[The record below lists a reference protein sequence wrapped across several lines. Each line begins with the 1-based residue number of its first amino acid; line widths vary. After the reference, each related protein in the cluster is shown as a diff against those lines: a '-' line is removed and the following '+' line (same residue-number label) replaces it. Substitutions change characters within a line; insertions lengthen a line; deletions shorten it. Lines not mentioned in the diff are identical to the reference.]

1 MTSHEMG
8 VQTPLRQ
15 PQRISR
21 AQLNRRMS
29 ELESENEMSSLEFL
43 KLWRAGDLPENPEF
57 VEWYRLSAIL
67 ASSG

>member
-1 MTSHEMG
+1 
-8 VQTPLRQ
+8 
-15 PQRISR
+15 
-21 AQLNRRMS
+21 MS